1 MNHQTSTNDA
11 PRMDDMTTFDQVA
24 KIVASDDEIRR
35 AVDEAD
41 IPSLLAALA
50 MLTKDFE
57 LIGEDLKPPTP
68 AMTST
73 ISPQGGM
80 SIEALTRARQLA
92 TRKIIEFRDAGS
104 PFPADPSSEVLDR
117 VVRFI
122 IKPDQDSCLPLLRHE
137 LNIPQDVGAPDWTLD
152 NIAPGTEFKVAVIGA
167 GVSGLAAAY
176 RLQQA
181 GLDYSVFEKNTEV
194 GGVWWENTYP
204 GCRLDTPNYAYS
216 LSFAQKQDW
225 PQQFSRQPEIQKYLA
240 SVSTRAQLRPRI
252 RFETEVISMVFDEP
266 SSLWVLTV
274 RTAEGHIDVI
284 RFNAVITAVGILN
297 RPSIPD
303 FKGLDSFE
311 GKVVHSAAWPEGLN
325 LAGKRVALIGTGASA
340 FQIGPAVVDEVKSLT
355 VFQRNPP
362 WMLPTPNYHDDI
374 KPGMMWLLKHIPYY
388 GRWFRFWQFWVAVEG
403 RLPLVEA
410 EPDWDHPVSVG
421 RANEQL
427 RQECVAALE
436 RQFSDRPDLL
446 TKMTP
451 NYPPG
456 GKRMLRD
463 NGVWGAMLRKP
474 HVQLVSESISSLK
487 TDGIATQDGQLH
499 LVDVI
504 VCATGFKS
512 SDFLHPIRIVGRAG
526 RDLHAWWQGDCR
538 AYVGV
543 TVPGFPNLFMTGGPN
558 TAVVVNGSAI
568 FSSECQVEYSLKAI
582 KYVID
587 HRLGALDC
595 KMEPFNE
602 YNEFVD
608 KGNLTKAWGVARTS
622 SWYKN
627 AAGRASQ
634 TWPFGLLDYWMLTS
648 EVKFDDYEKLPAA
661 HCSDKARTSCPA

>member
-1 MNHQTSTNDA
+1 MKSSVLTNDA
-11 PRMDDMTTFDQVA
+11 EAMDGMESFDHVS
-24 KIVASDDEIRR
+24 KITASDEDIRR

-41 IPSLLAALA
+41 MPSLLAALA
-50 MLTKDFE
+50 MLTQDFE
-57 LIGEDLKPPTP
+57 LIGDALKPPTP

-80 SIEALTRARQLA
+80 SAEVLAKARQLA
-92 TRKIIEFRDAGS
+92 TRKIIDYRDAGS
-104 PFPADPSSEVLDR
+104 PAAAAPSSEVLDR
-117 VVRFI
+117 VMRFI
-122 IKPDQDSCLPLLRHE
+122 IKPGQESCLPLLRHE
-137 LNIPQDVGAPDWTLD
+137 LNIPQDVGSPGWTLGD
-152 NIAPGTEFKVAVIGA
+152 IAPGTEFKVAVVGA

-181 GLDYSVFEKNTEV
+181 DLDYTVFEKNTEV

-216 LSFAQKQDW
+216 LSFAQKPDW

-240 SVSTRAQLRPRI
+240 GVSAKARLRQRI
-252 RFETEVISMVFDEP
+252 QFQSEVISMVFDEP
-266 SSLWVLTV
+266 SARWVLTV
-274 RTAEGHIDVI
+274 RNAEGRIDVF
-284 RFNAVITAVGILN
+284 RFHAVITAVGILN

-303 FKGLDSFE
+303 FKGLDSFQ
-311 GKVVHSAAWPEGLN
+311 GTVVHSAAWPKDLD
-325 LAGKRVALIGTGASA
+325 LTGKRVALIGTGASA
-340 FQIGPAVVDEVKSLT
+340 FQIGPAVVGEVKSLT

-362 WMLPTPNYHDDI
+362 WMLPTPTYHDDI

-410 EPDWDHPVSVG
+410 EPDWDHPISVG

-427 RQECVAALE
+427 RQECMAALE
-436 RQFSDRPDLL
+436 RQYADRPDLL
-446 TKMTP
+446 AQMTP

-463 NGVWGAMLRKP
+463 NGVWGAMLRQP
-474 HVQLVSESISSLK
+474 HVRLVSEPISHF
-487 TDGIATQDGQLH
+487 TAHGITTRDAHLH
-499 LVDVI
+499 EVDVVI
-504 VCATGFKS
+504 CATGFKS

-538 AYVGV
+538 AYLGI

-568 FSSECQVEYSLKAI
+568 FSSECQVEYSLKI
-582 KYVID
+582 IRHLLT

-595 KMEPFNE
+595 KLAPFNA
-602 YNEFVD
+602 YNQYVD
-608 KGNLTKAWGVARTS
+608 QGNLTKAWGVARTN

-627 AAGRASQ
+627 SAGRASQ
-634 TWPFGLLDYWMLTS
+634 TWPFGLIDYWTLTS
-648 EVKFDDYEKLPAA
+648 DVKFDDYERLPVGRPMEEV
-661 HCSDKARTSCPA
+661 KNSCPA

>member
-1 MNHQTSTNDA
+1 MNHAVPTHDA
-11 PRMDDMTTFDQVA
+11 PGIDDMKSFDHVA
-24 KIVASDDEIRR
+24 KIVASDEDIRR

-41 IPSLLAALA
+41 MPSLLAALA
-50 MLTKDFE
+50 MLTQDFE
-57 LIGEDLKPPTP
+57 LIGDDLKPPTP

-80 SIEALTRARQLA
+80 GPEALARARELA
-92 TRKIIEFRDAGS
+92 TRKIIEYRDAGS
-104 PFPADPSSEVLDR
+104 PTPADPSSEVLDR
-117 VVRFI
+117 VVRFV

-137 LNIPQDVGAPDWTLD
+137 LNIPHDVGAPGWTLD
-152 NIAPGTEFKVAVIGA
+152 AVAPGAEFKVAVIGA

-181 GLDYSVFEKNTEV
+181 GLDYTVFEKNTEV

-240 SVSTRAQLRPRI
+240 SVSARGQLRPRI

-266 SSLWVLTV
+266 SALWVLTV
-274 RTAEGHIDVI
+274 RTAEGRIDVA

-303 FKGLDSFE
+303 FKGLDSFK
-311 GKVVHSAAWPEGLN
+311 GQVVHSAAWPKGLD

-340 FQIGPAVVDEVKSLT
+340 FQIGPAVVGEVKSLT

-374 KPGMMWLLKHIPYY
+374 KPGMMWLLRHIPYY

-436 RQFSDRPDLL
+436 RQFAHRPDLL
-446 TKMTP
+446 AKMTP

-463 NGVWGAMLRKP
+463 NGVWGAMLQQP
-474 HVQLVSESISSLK
+474 HVKLVS
-487 TDGIATQDGQLH
+487 DGISHLTADGITSQDGESH
-499 LVDVI
+499 PVDVI

-538 AYVGV
+538 AYVGI

-568 FSSECQVEYSLKAI
+568 FSSECQVEYSIKAI
-582 KYVID
+582 KYLID
-587 HRLGALDC
+587 HQLGALDC
-595 KMEPFNE
+595 KLAPFNA
-602 YNEFVD
+602 YNQYVD
-608 KGNLTKAWGVARTS
+608 EGNLTKAWGVARTS

-634 TWPFGLLDYWMLTS
+634 TWPFGLLDYWTLTS
-648 EVKFDDYEKLPAA
+648 EVKFDDYEKLPTNRQ
-661 HCSDKARTSCPA
+661 SSEVRTSCPA

>member
-1 MNHQTSTNDA
+1 MTTSMATNDSA
-11 PRMDDMTTFDQVA
+11 ALDDMQTFDHVA
-24 KIVASDDEIRR
+24 KITVTDEEIRR

-41 IPSLLAALA
+41 MPSLLATLA
-50 MLTKDFE
+50 MLTQDFD
-57 LIGEDLKPPTP
+57 LIADELKPPTP
-68 AMTST
+68 PMTST

-80 SIEALTRARQLA
+80 SSEALVKARWLA
-92 TRKIIEFRDAGS
+92 TRKIIEYRDTGC
-104 PFPADPSSEVLDR
+104 PTPADPSSDVLNR
-117 VVRFI
+117 VMRFI

-137 LNIPQDVGAPDWTLD
+137 LNIPQDVGAPGWTLGD
-152 NIAPGTEFKVAVIGA
+152 FVPGTEFKVAVIGA
-167 GVSGLAAAY
+167 GVSGIAAAF

-181 GLDYSVFEKNTEV
+181 GIDYTVFEKNVEV

-225 PQQFSRQPEIQKYLA
+225 PQQFSQQPEIQKYLA
-240 SVSTRAQLRPRI
+240 NVSTRARLREQI
-252 RFETEVISMVFDEP
+252 RFQTEVISMVFDEP
-266 SSLWVLTV
+266 SALWMLTV
-274 RTAEGHIDVI
+274 RTAEGCIDVA

-303 FKGLDSFE
+303 FQGLEGFKGQ
-311 GKVVHSAAWPEGLN
+311 VVHSAAWPEHLD

-340 FQIGPAVVDEVKSLT
+340 FQIGPAVVGEVKSLQ

-362 WMLPTPNYHDDI
+362 WMLPTPNYHADI
-374 KPGMMWLLKHIPYY
+374 APGMMWLLKHIPFY

-427 RQECVAALE
+427 RLECVAALE
-436 RQFSDRPDLL
+436 RQFADRPDLL
-446 TKMTP
+446 AKMTP

-463 NGVWGAMLRKP
+463 NGVWGAMLKQP
-474 HVQLVSESISSLK
+474 HVQLVSDPISHM
-487 TDGIATQDGQLH
+487 TADGITTQNGESH
-499 LVDVI
+499 PVDVVI
-504 VCATGFKS
+504 CATGFKS
-512 SDFLHPIRIVGRAG
+512 SDFLHPIGIVGRAG

-538 AYVGV
+538 AYVGI

-568 FSSECQVEYSLKAI
+568 FSSECQVEYALKAI
-582 KYVID
+582 EYMLT

-595 KMEPFNE
+595 RMEPFNA
-602 YNEFVD
+602 YNEYVD
-608 KGNLTKAWGVARTS
+608 QGNLTKAWGVARTS

-627 AAGRASQ
+627 SSGRASQ
-634 TWPFGLLDYWMLTS
+634 TWPFGLLDYWTLTS
-648 EVKFDDYEKLPAA
+648 VVKFDDYEKLPAPA
-661 HCSDKARTSCPA
+661 PSIKATTCPV